1 MQKHKTIETFLD
13 SLEPNKK
20 EIVEFARQIILETN
34 SHLQENI
41 KWNAPNY
48 NLNWIDRITFNI
60 FGKDNVVKIVLHFG
74 TSIKEDKTKKA
85 VYEKH
90 SNLIVWASNI
100 RGYIK
105 IESLDFIKNNSLEL
119 KEIFTDWLKIS
130 L

>member
-1 MQKHKTIETFLD
+1 
-13 SLEPNKK
+13 
-20 EIVEFARQIILETN
+20 
-34 SHLQENI
+34 
-41 KWNAPNY
+41 
-48 NLNWIDRITFNI
+48 
-60 FGKDNVVKIVLHFG
+60 
-74 TSIKEDKTKKA
+74 

>member
-48 NLNWIDRITFNI
+48 NLN
-60 FGKDNVVKIVLHFG
+60 
-74 TSIKEDKTKKA
+74 
-85 VYEKH
+85 
-90 SNLIVWASNI
+90 
-100 RGYIK
+100 
-105 IESLDFIKNNSLEL
+105 
-119 KEIFTDWLKIS
+119 
-130 L
+130 